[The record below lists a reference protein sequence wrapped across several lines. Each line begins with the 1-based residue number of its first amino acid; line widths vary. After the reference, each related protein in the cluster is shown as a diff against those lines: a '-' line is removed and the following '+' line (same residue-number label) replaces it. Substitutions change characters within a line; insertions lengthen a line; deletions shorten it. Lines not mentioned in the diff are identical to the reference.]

1 MHYIFFDILCLRH
14 NSAFI
19 AATGRIQS
27 PQPPFPTPTFLQLLP
42 FDKLFHPYYEFA
54 YCLKKKNKSQFK
66 LTKMGETTLPYLKE
80 KLKEKKKK
88 KRKGILFVLGSCAIF
103 Y

>member
-1 MHYIFFDILCLRH
+1 
-14 NSAFI
+14 
-19 AATGRIQS
+19 
-27 PQPPFPTPTFLQLLP
+27 
-42 FDKLFHPYYEFA
+42 
-54 YCLKKKNKSQFK
+54 
-66 LTKMGETTLPYLKE
+66 MGETTLPYLKE